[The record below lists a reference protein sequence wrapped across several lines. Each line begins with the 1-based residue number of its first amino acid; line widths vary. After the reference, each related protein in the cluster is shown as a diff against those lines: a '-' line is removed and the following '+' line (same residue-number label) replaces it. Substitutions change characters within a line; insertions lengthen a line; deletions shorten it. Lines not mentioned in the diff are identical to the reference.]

1 MRAALTDFVL
11 IRLNHLRHG
20 ASAASKLLMNLNF
33 AFDVGH
39 SSIGWSVL
47 NAKENQPPDILGCG
61 VVLFEKDSALACQ
74 RRLHRS
80 QRRHVRATRLRIARL
95 EKLIAHLGAI
105 PATVLAA
112 KHAAAG
118 GHAAP
123 WFLAAR
129 VLASQGTRTLTWI
142 ELWDVLR
149 WYAHNRGYDPLSMTS
164 DDADPEDTQKVAN
177 ARAAMQAQGKD
188 TMAETICTWLGID
201 PLGDKCASSESYKS
215 KDAAF
220 PRFVVQ
226 DEVRRI
232 LTAHLDKLPGVTPA
246 FISALLDQAH
256 ALPCPDI
263 ALPKRY
269 QGGLLFGRLALRYH
283 NRIIGLCPLSGEKL
297 PLKDCPEFYR
307 YRWAMLLANISVTTP
322 ASPEPRPLTPA
333 ERIHLTRAAT
343 TDGYF
348 TPGEFRKTVR
358 KLTGSV
364 RDNLEQMFMDAT
376 ASENLVV
383 DPALRLATSKAYL
396 SDVWPHLPETIR
408 RHALN
413 RWRRGRTLTLGALRA
428 EAASLGHDLNAFD
441 TALVARCAVP
451 AKKGRGKKP
460 AAPPPTPEEILA
472 TPFHA
477 PRIGGRAPFAR
488 PLLSRAYDQVM
499 SDPPLHPRTEGGC
512 LFETP
517 DQRRARDART
527 IDQQTNNHLVRHRL
541 TILGRLLDHLI
552 ADPSYGAGD
561 ASRVKRLVLEVN
573 RDLREMAGLTAQ
585 DIAKEMNERLRNHAQ
600 VSKKLEVPGALPPGT
615 RINASLIRKARI
627 ADDLGWR
634 CPYTGHHFEPVDL
647 VTRRV
652 DLDHIIPRSLR
663 ASDSLDS
670 LVVTFSPIN
679 KMKGARTARQFI
691 EEFQTKPVPEM
702 PNLHI
707 MEAGHYEKFLDG
719 LDTKGHPD
727 DYRRKKRRIER
738 LRLASYDEKSGG
750 FTPGQLT
757 QTSQLSRLGQQVLR
771 KPFAHLTEPPVF
783 VALPGQLTARARS
796 AWSVLG
802 CLADAA
808 PGILEP
814 TTDSTGREHRE
825 VKTKTEIRN
834 ITHLHHALDACVLG
848 LAAERFPAQVWRALI
863 ERRPNP
869 AQRAQLETLD
879 LGEFEASGG
888 FRLRDLPEALKT
900 QLRQRLAERR
910 VVQHVPADMSGIR
923 VEENTRGVIKR
934 ENGRVFLRQQKRDA
948 EGHIVVNETSEPEG
962 KVIGLPRSDGK
973 GGKLA
978 HIKGV
983 RVIADNFGVAI
994 LDDEKLPPEERF
1006 VIIPHARVWEQMQA
1020 LRDRNGGRPPRILR
1034 MGMRITVPKGR
1045 YAGNW
1050 MIRGV
1055 QLNQR
1060 NGYLVDLSFPDIINY
1075 RVAGRSDSKQNVV
1088 LATLVK
1094 DGLAI
1099 SRVALSGS

>member
-11 IRLNHLRHG
+11 IRIDHLRSRHQR
-20 ASAASKLLMNLNF
+20 ASKILMKLNF

-47 NAKENQPPDILGCG
+47 CLKESQAPDILGCG
-61 VVLFEKDSALACQ
+61 VVLFEKDSALANQ

-80 QRRHVRATRLRIARL
+80 QRRHVRATRHRIARL
-95 EKLIAHLGAI
+95 EKLLAHLGVITA
-105 PATVLAA
+105 PALAA

-123 WFLAAR
+123 WLLAAR
-129 VLASQGTRTLTWI
+129 VLACDGTRSLTWL

-164 DDADPEDTQKVAN
+164 DETDPEDTQKVAN
-177 ARAAMQAQGKD
+177 ARAAMQAHGKN
-188 TMAETICTWLGID
+188 TMAATICAWLDLD
-201 PLGDKCASSESYKS
+201 PLGDKSASAESYKA

-220 PRFVVQ
+220 PRFIVQ
-226 DEVRRI
+226 EEVRRI
-232 LTAHLDKLPGVTPA
+232 LTAHLGKLPSLTPE
-246 FISALLDQAH
+246 FITALLDTAH
-256 ALPCPDI
+256 ALPCPAI
-263 ALPKRY
+263 RLPRRY
-269 QGGLLFGRLALRYH
+269 HGGLLFGRLALRYH
-283 NRIIGLCPLSGEKL
+283 NRIIGRCPLSGDKL
-297 PLKDCPEFYR
+297 PLKDSPEFYR
-307 YRWAMLLANISVTTP
+307 FRWAMLLANINVTTP
-322 ASPEPRPLTPA
+322 ASPDPRPLTPA
-333 ERIHLTRAAT
+333 ERIQLTRAAT
-343 TDGYF
+343 ADGYF

-358 KLTGSV
+358 TLTGAI

-376 ASENLVV
+376 AAENLVV
-383 DPALRLATSKAYL
+383 DPARRIATSKAYL
-396 SDVWPHLPETIR
+396 SDVWPHLPESIR

-413 RWRRGRTLTLGALRA
+413 NWRRGRTLTLAELRA
-428 EAASLGHDLNAFD
+428 EAAGVGHDLSAFD
-441 TALVARCAVP
+441 AALTACCTAP
-451 AKKGRGKKP
+451 AKKTRSKKP
-460 AAPPPTPEEILA
+460 AAPPLTPEEILA
-472 TPFHA
+472 TPYRA
-477 PRIGGRAPFAR
+477 ARLGGRAPFAR
-488 PLLSRAYDQVM
+488 PLLTKAYDEVM
-499 SDPPLHPRTEGGC
+499 ADPPVHPRVEGGC

-517 DQRRARDART
+517 AQRRARDART

-541 TILGRLLDHLI
+541 AILGRLLDHLI
-552 ADPSYGAGD
+552 ADPAYAAGD
-561 ASRVKRLVLEVN
+561 ASRVTRLVLEVN

-634 CPYTGHHFEPVDL
+634 CPYTGHDFEPVDL

-663 ASDSLDS
+663 PSDSLDS
-670 LVVTFSPIN
+670 LVVTFSAIN

-691 EEFQTKPVPEM
+691 EEFQTKPVPEI

-707 MEAGHYEKFLDG
+707 MEAGHYEAFLNG

-727 DYRRKKRRIER
+727 DARRKKRRIER

-771 KPFAHLTEPPVF
+771 KPFAALADPPIF
-783 VALPGQLTARARS
+783 VALPGQLTARARA

-808 PGILEP
+808 PGILE
-814 TTDSTGREHRE
+814 TTNDATGREHRE

-848 LAAERFPAQVWRALI
+848 LAADRFPNRGDIWRALI

-869 AQRAQLETLD
+869 AQRAQLEPLN
-879 LGEFEASGG
+879 LGEFDASGG
-888 FRLRDLPEALKT
+888 FRLRDLPESLKT

-923 VEENTRGVIKR
+923 VEENTRGVVKR
-934 ENGRVFLRQQKRDA
+934 ENGRVYLRQQKRDA
-948 EGHIVVNETSEPEG
+948 DGKLVVNETHEPEG
-962 KVIGLPRSDGK
+962 KVIGLPRADGQ

-978 HIKGV
+978 RIKGV

-994 LDDEKLPPEERF
+994 LDDETLPPAERF
-1006 VIIPHARVWEQMQA
+1006 VIIPHARVWEQLQA
-1020 LRDRNGGRPPRILR
+1020 LRVRNGGKPAQVWRNGQIIELA
-1034 MGMRITVPKGR
+1034 KGR
-1045 YAGNW
+1045 PGRWRICSIKNNASG
-1050 MIRGV
+1050 MA
-1055 QLNQR
+1055 L
-1060 NGYLVDLSFPDIINY
+1060 DLSAVDAIKGTWIN
-1075 RVAGRSDSKQNVV
+1075 V
-1088 LATLVK
+1088 LLKSLLRDGAKVLESTLTGG
-1094 DGLAI
+1094 DRLP
-1099 SRVALSGS
+1099 S

>member
-11 IRLNHLRHG
+11 IHHNPLRFG
-20 ASAASKLLMNLNF
+20 SYLASKILMKLNL

-39 SSIGWSVL
+39 SSIGWSVI
-47 NAKENQPPDILGCG
+47 NPKENEAPDILGCG
-61 VVLFEKDSALACQ
+61 VVLFEKDSALANQ

-80 QRRHVRATRLRIARL
+80 QRRHVRATRHRIARL
-95 EKLIAHLGAI
+95 ERLLAYLGVISAADL
-105 PATVLAA
+105 AT

-123 WFLAAR
+123 WLLAAR
-129 VLASQGTRTLTWI
+129 VLTSDGARTLTWI

-164 DDADPEDTQKVAN
+164 DEAEAEDTQKVAN
-177 ARAAMQAQGKD
+177 ARDAMRAHGKE
-188 TMAETICTWLGID
+188 TMCETICAWLGID
-201 PLGDKCASSESYKS
+201 PLGDKSASTESYKA

-220 PRFVVQ
+220 PRAIVQ

-232 LTAHLDKLPGVTPA
+232 LTAHIGKLPSITPE
-246 FISALLDQAH
+246 FITALIDKAH

-263 ALPKRY
+263 RLPKRY
-269 QGGLLFGRLALRYH
+269 HGGLLFGRLALRYH
-283 NRIIGLCPLSGEKL
+283 NRIIGRCPLTGEKL
-297 PLKDCPEFYR
+297 PNKDCAEFYR
-307 YRWAMLLANISVTTP
+307 FRWAMLLANINVTTS
-322 ASPEPRPLTPA
+322 ASAGPRPLLPE
-333 ERIHLTRAAT
+333 ERINLTLAAT

-358 KLTGSV
+358 TLTGSV
-364 RDNLEQMFMDAT
+364 RDNLDQMFMDAT
-376 ASENLVV
+376 ATENLVV
-383 DPALRLATSKAYL
+383 DPARRLATANTFISA
-396 SDVWPHLPETIR
+396 VWPHLPESTR

-413 RWRRGRTLTLGALRA
+413 RWRRGTTQTLGELRA
-428 EAASLGHDLNAFD
+428 EAAAAGHSLVAFD
-441 TALVARCAVP
+441 NALAAACSTP
-451 AKKGRGKKP
+451 AKKARPKKEAP
-460 AAPPPTPEEILA
+460 PPPTPVEILA
-472 TPFHA
+472 RPFFTP
-477 PRIGGRAPFAR
+477 RLGGRAPFAR
-488 PLLSRAYDQVM
+488 PLLTKAYDEVM
-499 SDPPLHPRTEGGC
+499 AGLHPRELGNS

-541 TILGRLLDHLI
+541 AILGRLLDHLI
-552 ADPSYGAGD
+552 ADPAYAAGD
-561 ASRVKRLVLEVN
+561 PSRVTRLVLEVN

-600 VSKKLEVPGALPPGT
+600 VSKKLEAPGALPPGT

-634 CPYTGHHFEPVDL
+634 CPYTGHEFEPVDL

-663 ASDSLDS
+663 PSDSLDS
-670 LVVTFSPIN
+670 LVVTFSAIN

-691 EEFQTKPVPEM
+691 EEFQTKPVPEI

-707 MEAGHYEKFLDG
+707 MGAKRYEAFVNG
-719 LDTKGHPD
+719 LDKRGHSD
-727 DYRRKKRRIER
+727 DIQRKKRRAER
-738 LRLASYDEKSGG
+738 LLLVTFDEKTGG

-771 KPFAHLTEPPVF
+771 KPFAALAEPPVF
-783 VALPGQLTARARS
+783 VALPGQLTARARA

-808 PGILEP
+808 PGVLET
-814 TTDSTGREHRE
+814 TTDAEGREHRE

-834 ITHLHHALDACVLG
+834 VTHLHHALDACVLA
-848 LAAERFPAQVWRALI
+848 LAADRFPNRGDIWRALI
-863 ERRPNP
+863 ERRPNS
-869 AQRAQLETLD
+869 AQRAQLEPLD
-879 LGEFEASGG
+879 LGEFDASGG
-888 FRLRDLPEALKT
+888 FRLRDLPDKLKT

-923 VEENTRGVIKR
+923 VEENTRGVLKR

-948 EGHIVVNETSEPEG
+948 EGKLVVNETNEPEG
-962 KVIGLPRSDGK
+962 KVIGLPRADGTG

-978 HIKGV
+978 RIKGV

-994 LDDEKLPPEERF
+994 LDGEELPPAERF
-1006 VIIPHARVWEQMQA
+1006 VIIPHARVWEQLKVLRVKNGGKPPQVWRNGQIIDLAGGRSGRWRICSIKNNSSGMA
-1020 LRDRNGGRPPRILR
+1020 LDLGMVDAIKGTWINVLLKSLLRDGARVRESSLTGGEKFR
-1034 MGMRITVPKGR
+1034 
-1045 YAGNW
+1045 
-1050 MIRGV
+1050 
-1055 QLNQR
+1055 
-1060 NGYLVDLSFPDIINY
+1060 D
-1075 RVAGRSDSKQNVV
+1075 
-1088 LATLVK
+1088 
-1094 DGLAI
+1094 
-1099 SRVALSGS
+1099 